1 MSSVDEH
8 GMAGEREPH
17 APITLDLPDIERD
30 GAGIPTFVFKD
41 ELPENDKP
49 TRDRKTLEVVLLW
62 REAVMSVGHYD
73 RPGPIRIGEHMKN
86 DFRIASDRIP
96 HDQFP
101 LLDVEGGQFIVNWAE
116 GMTVEV
122 RGEDGTVQ
130 DEEALAAR
138 GSLSRRRVAAD
149 DYEMVRYSVG
159 LHDRVAV
166 QAGDLTFVIQF
177 VSPARIISSGLLK
190 TIDFYFTKVLSL
202 SFLAHLFFV
211 LALLLTPVAPD
222 DLSEDL
228 FKNPNRFAKL
238 LLTEIEEP
246 EPPKKKAKT
255 GGKKS
260 GGKSDKDDG
269 KFGKPEAEAPEAM
282 ASVKGA
288 PRIDPVKRE
297 RDRKIAQ
304 SSGILKALQGAES
317 TAVSQVLGPGGLGTN
332 LNEAMGGLQSNNRGD
347 TGGSKGMGMK
357 GTASGAA
364 GKTLGISGLGDSSKN
379 GVGGV
384 GDVELGGEGRSRFK
398 VTPGRTITKGCLS
411 PQVVGRVIGRNSSRV
426 KYCYEKAL
434 QRNPN
439 LGGKVTA
446 TFTVGP
452 TGAVL
457 RSNIS
462 ASTIGDA
469 GVEQCIVRVVRQM
482 RFPPCAGGGTADVT
496 YPWLFKPSGG

>member
-1 MSSVDEH
+1 MSSID
-8 GMAGEREPH
+8 EREPTAERDPH
-17 APITLDLPDIERD
+17 APILLDLPDIERD
-30 GAGIPTFVFKD
+30 GAGIPTFVFRD
-41 ELPENDKP
+41 ELAESDKP

-73 RPGPIRIGEHMKN
+73 KPGQIRIGEHLKN

-101 LLDVEGGQFIVNWAE
+101 LVDVEGGQFIVNWAE
-116 GMTVEV
+116 GMTFEV
-122 RGEDGTVQ
+122 RNEEGEIKT
-130 DEEALAAR
+130 EEDLAAR
-138 GSLSRRRVAAD
+138 GSIARRRIASD
-149 DYEMVRYSVG
+149 NYEQIRYSIG
-159 LHDRVAV
+159 LHERVAV

-177 VSPARIISSGLLK
+177 VSPVRIITSGLLK

-202 SFLAHLFFV
+202 SFLGHLFFV
-211 LALLLTPVAPD
+211 LALLLTPVAPN

-246 EPPKKKAKT
+246 EPPKVKPKT
-255 GGKKS
+255 GGTQS
-260 GGKSDKDDG
+260 GGKAEKDEG

-288 PRIDPVKRE
+288 PRIDPTKRE
-297 RDRKIAQ
+297 RDREIAQ
-304 SSGILKALQGAES
+304 DSGILKALQGAES
-317 TAVSQVLGPGGLGTN
+317 TAVSQVLGPGGLGTG
-332 LNEAMGGLQSNNRGD
+332 LNQAMGGLKGTKRGD
-347 TGGSKGMGMK
+347 VGGSNGMGMK
-357 GTASGAA
+357 GTSSGGS
-364 GKTLGISGLGDSSKN
+364 GKTLGIGGLGSGTKN
-379 GVGGV
+379 GSGGV
-384 GDVELGGEGRSRFK
+384 GDVELGGAGKSRFK
-398 VTPGRTITKGCLS
+398 VTPGRTVTKGCLS
-411 PQVVGRVIGRNSSRV
+411 PQVVGRVIGRNQSRV

-452 TGAVL
+452 TGSVL

-462 ASTIGDA
+462 ASTMGDA
-469 GVEQCIVRVVRQM
+469 GVEQCIVRVVQQM